1 MVGVNWFEASA
12 YCAWAGLRLPTEAE
26 WGRAAR
32 GPNSSRYPWGDKPAL
47 DETRANYGRKIGH
60 PTPEGQFSNGR
71 SVEGVRTFWEM
82 CGNGVATGMPAIRTI
97 KMKIRPGRKSVALE
111 FGGGGS
117 CGNAS
122 LLARASFRSRG
133 VPTYR
138 YRDLGFRC
146 VGELRLKRS

>member
-1 MVGVNWFEASA
+1 VVGVNWFEASA
-12 YCAWAGLRLPTEAE
+12 CCAWAGLRLPTEAE

-32 GPNSSRYPWGDKPAL
+32 GPNGSRYPWGDKPAL

-111 FGGGGS
+111 FGGGVPAAMLHCLPG
-117 CGNAS
+117 
-122 LLARASFRSRG
+122 LRSVAGACRHIG
-133 VPTYR
+133 T
-138 YRDLGFRC
+138 GI
-146 VGELRLKRS
+146 